1 MEGGEEE
8 EQGGEEEEE
17 EAPTTDAGSTWKLD
31 GEKRRGHVISQQGF
45 VGNFQWRVPFLTN

>member
-8 EQGGEEEEE
+8 EQGGEEEE